1 MSDPVPTRAS
11 AGVARWSD
19 RALALCA
26 LAGLIA
32 AVAVT
37 RTWARATLSDRGAA
51 LLVVTRSGW
60 QLRPT
65 GPLVVA
71 CGLLTALICLL
82 AHRSGR
88 AAFGAPLAALGA
100 GVAGLALSRLDAA
113 DPLVHKI
120 GRLRIGT
127 FQTDEPV
134 AAGSVGVGLWVATL
148 AGIVVVV
155 AAVSWLL
162 LTRRAAGETHA
173 SAAGGRASSVA
184 VTEAG
189 TVGVAGPQISGGI
202 QGGSGAAERG
212 VDHGL

>member
-1 MSDPVPTRAS
+1 MLDDEPIAGGRPGGPRAGAPRVSDPVPARAS

-26 LAGLIA
+26 LAGLTA
-32 AVAVT
+32 AVAVP

-88 AAFGAPLAALGA
+88 AELGALLAALGA

-134 AAGSVGVGLWVATL
+134 AAGSAGAGLWVAAL

-155 AAVSWLL
+155 AAVGWLL
-162 LTRRAAGETHA
+162 LTRRAAGET
-173 SAAGGRASSVA
+173 RASTA
-184 VTEAG
+184 
-189 TVGVAGPQISGGI
+189 GGI

>member
-1 MSDPVPTRAS
+1 M
-11 AGVARWSD
+11 
-19 RALALCA
+19 
-26 LAGLIA
+26 
-32 AVAVT
+32 
-37 RTWARATLSDRGAA
+37 
-51 LLVVTRSGW
+51 
-60 QLRPT
+60 
-65 GPLVVA
+65 
-71 CGLLTALICLL
+71 

-88 AAFGAPLAALGA
+88 AALGALLAALGA

-134 AAGSVGVGLWVATL
+134 AAGSAGVGLWVAAL

-162 LTRRAAGETHA
+162 LTRRAAG
-173 SAAGGRASSVA
+173 
-184 VTEAG
+184 
-189 TVGVAGPQISGGI
+189 GI